1 MRTCGHS
8 MRPGVVFHFFGVGA
22 FHDEG
27 EWDQDCYQAAH
38 DPEGVLEAQDVGLQ
52 RDLLRE
58 LG

>member
-1 MRTCGHS
+1 
-8 MRPGVVFHFFGVGA
+8 MRPGVVFHFFGVGSL
-22 FHDEG
+22 HDEG